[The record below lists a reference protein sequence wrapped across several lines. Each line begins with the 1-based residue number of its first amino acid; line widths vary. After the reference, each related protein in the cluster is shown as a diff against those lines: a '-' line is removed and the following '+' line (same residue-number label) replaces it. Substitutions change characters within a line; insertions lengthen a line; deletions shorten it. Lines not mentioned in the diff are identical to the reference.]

1 MGLVMPNSFSYNGKK
16 EPTNYLQANLDNI
29 TADDLFRFLSLP
41 EDEIALLVNLAA
53 KVKEE
58 SVGNIVYYRGL
69 IEYSN
74 ICSKNCLYCGIRA
87 GNTSVL
93 RYQMSEDEV
102 VNAARFAAEHH
113 YSNLVI
119 QSGERSDNEFIN
131 KIAHLLSKIHA
142 ETNSKLRIT
151 LSLGEQSEET
161 YKLWKE
167 FGADRYLL
175 RIETSNEY
183 LYKKLHPTDG
193 KHIYSKRIKALEVL
207 RKLNYQVGS
216 GVMIGLPFQTT
227 NHLVNDLLF
236 LKEYDIDMVGMGPYI
251 EHHDTPLY
259 KYKDMLMSRHERFL
273 LGIKMVASLRI
284 LMKDINI
291 AATTAM
297 QALNPNGREIAISAG
312 ANVIMPNITPLKYRK
327 DYLLYED
334 KPCIDEDSQQCL
346 ECLEKRITSTGNQ
359 IGYDSWGDSKHFT
372 RRG

>member
-1 MGLVMPNSFSYNGKK
+1 MQSNFKYINNKNTLKVLPV
-16 EPTNYLQANLDNI
+16 NLNEI
-29 TADDLFRFLSLP
+29 TENDLFGFLSLP
-41 EDEIALLVNLAA
+41 EDEIDGLVNLAA
-53 KVKEE
+53 KIKEE
-58 SVGNIVYYRGL
+58 HVGNTVYYRGL

-74 ICSKNCLYCGIRA
+74 ICAKNCLYCGIRA
-87 GNTSVL
+87 CNTNVV
-93 RYQMSEDEV
+93 RYEMSEEEV

-119 QSGERSDNEFIN
+119 QSGERSDNEFRN
-131 KIAHLLSKIHA
+131 RIARLLSKIHS
-142 ETNSKLRIT
+142 ETDNKLKIT
-151 LSLGEQSEET
+151 LSLGEHPEET
-161 YKLWKE
+161 YRLWKDC
-167 FGADRYLL
+167 GADRYLL
-175 RIETSNEY
+175 RIETSSNE
-183 LYKKLHPTDG
+183 LYRKLHPQDG
-193 KHIYSKRIKALEVL
+193 KHSYSKRIKALETL

-227 NHLVNDLLF
+227 EHLVKDLLF

-251 EHHDTPLY
+251 EHQDTPLY
-259 KYKDMLMSRHERFL
+259 KYKELLLPKNERFL

-297 QALNPNGREIAISAG
+297 QALNPKGRELAIMAG

-327 DYLLYED
+327 EYLLYED
-334 KPCIDEDSQQCL
+334 KPCIDEDSEQCL
-346 ECLEKRITSTGNQ
+346 KCLEKRITSTGNQ